1 MQQDGHNILEQ
12 LENES
17 ESLSKSKIT
26 SGLDFIH
33 VLEETL
39 KLIKPTYWNCSCA
52 PLVPEIS

>member
-39 KLIKPTYWNCSCA
+39 KLIKPTY
-52 PLVPEIS
+52 